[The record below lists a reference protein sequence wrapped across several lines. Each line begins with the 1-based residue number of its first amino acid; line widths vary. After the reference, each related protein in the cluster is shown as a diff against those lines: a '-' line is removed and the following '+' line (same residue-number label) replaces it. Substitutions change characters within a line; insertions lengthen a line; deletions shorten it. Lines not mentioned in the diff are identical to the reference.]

1 MEFRRIRDQT
11 EMEAVLSAP
20 LAVVYKHS
28 PVCGLST
35 MAADQLSRFAEA
47 HPEVPVY
54 MVDVIRDRALS
65 RDLAT
70 RTEVRHES
78 PQVLLIRDGAVV
90 WDASHRGVQ
99 ADALAREADRGE

>member
-1 MEFRRIRDQT
+1 MEFRRIGDQT
-11 EMEAVLSAP
+11 EIDAVLAAP

-35 MAADQLSRFAEA
+35 MAADQLRTFAEA

-54 MVDVIRDRALS
+54 LIDVVRERALA
-65 RDLAT
+65 REVAD

-99 ADALAREADRGE
+99 ADALAREAARVE